1 MKLLVGDPHAQVSD
15 LEEMNLLM
23 DFIEQKAKLETVDSV
38 IFLGDLFHNHN
49 LLRLE
54 VIDFWQDRLK
64 KLAKI
69 KPVVALVGNHDTKG
83 NIEQEW
89 TLSSL
94 TTIKNIDNVTVV
106 STPQIIDGWAYVPYT
121 QNNDLF
127 ISKANELAN
136 ESKILVCHQTFD
148 GSVFDNGMYAPD
160 GIDPAEIKGFE
171 TIISGHIHKHQ
182 TFSNVVYV
190 GTPRWMGISDANE
203 NKGIWLTDGSSFE
216 IIETDGILPKVVQ
229 IELNEADEK
238 EPVFL
243 KKDKNYLVLKGNS
256 QWIAKT
262 SKKYKGLARIVPK
275 PTDTKI
281 STDKQ
286 KSSNFAEFLS
296 LYLKE
301 KNKAVDPE
309 TVLVYINNV

>member
-23 DFIEQKAKLETVDSV
+23 DFIEEKAKASEVESI

-54 VIDFWQDRLK
+54 VIDFWQTRLK
-64 KLAKI
+64 KLSQI
-69 KPVVALVGNHDTKG
+69 KPVIALVGNHDTRG
-83 NIEQEW
+83 NVEQEW
-89 TLSSL
+89 TLNSL

-106 STPQIIDGWAYVPYT
+106 STPQIIGGWAYIPYT

-127 ISKANELAN
+127 VSTANELSKQ
-136 ESKILVCHQTFD
+136 SKILICHQTFD
-148 GSVFDNGMYAPD
+148 GSSFDNGMYAPD
-160 GIDPAEIKGFE
+160 GIDPELVQGFD
-171 TIISGHIHKHQ
+171 TIISGHIHKYQ

-190 GTPRWMGISDANE
+190 GTPRWMGVVDANE
-203 NKGIWLTDGSSFE
+203 NKGIWLTDGLSFE

-229 IELNEADEK
+229 VELNESDDT
-238 EPVFL
+238 EPTFL
-243 KKDKNYLVLKGNS
+243 KKNKNYLVLKGSS

-281 STDKQ
+281 SSDKQ
-286 KSSNFAEFLS
+286 KSSDFTEFLA

-301 KNKAVDPE
+301 KNKTVDPDS
-309 TVLVYINNV
+309 VLVYINNI